1 MSAIAVALHD
11 VEPATFERCALI
23 RDWLADCGVDRCTL
37 LVIPAPDS
45 HPFYQ
50 RRPEL
55 ADWLLERV
63 AAGDA
68 VAQHGFRHHRGSA
81 ARGRLTGRAD
91 RSAEFPGLKPEE
103 TVAGVEAGQRTLA
116 LAGLDPRGFVAPA
129 YAYTP
134 ALRAVVRERF
144 DWWSTLVRVRG
155 NGARFAP
162 AVGLRDGSPLQRTL
176 SPAAVRAG
184 ALAASELL
192 RLDLHPADLE
202 RPGNVRALEW
212 VLRRSAHRTAVT
224 YDDLA

>member
-68 VAQHGFRHHRGSA
+68 VAQHGFRHHRASA
-81 ARGRLTGRAD
+81 ARGRLAGRSD

-134 ALRAVVRERF
+134 ALRAERR
-144 DWWSTLVRVRG
+144 STHSS
-155 NGARFAP
+155 ARTLPGRSRSAGCRSSRRSPEAVSAP
-162 AVGLRDGSPLQRTL
+162 ARTAAGDSVRCSGDPPRSPTAGAILAPLPRTRT
-176 SPAAVRAG
+176 SVDHQSKRSRTTARRAG
-184 ALAASELL
+184 
-192 RLDLHPADLE
+192 
-202 RPGNVRALEW
+202 V
-212 VLRRSAHRTAVT
+212 
-224 YDDLA
+224 